1 MGYLLNGQHF
11 IKRPG
16 AFYTYYYYGKHYF
29 AIQVSIGAAI
39 FTAFVLHIL
48 KLRRKNR
55 EHFHHL
61 KLIIFG
67 LILLLLNGSAF
78 LTNDM
83 GIYHCFFKHLI
94 RSFQQ
99 QKKLCYHLFNLQ
111 FSITWPS
118 VRLVKASFTYPVS
131 AI

>member
-16 AFYTYYYYGKHYF
+16 AYYMHDYYGKHYF
-29 AIQVSIGAAI
+29 AIQISIGAAI

-78 LTNDM
+78 LTNYK
-83 GIYHCFFKHLI
+83 GIYHCFFALNTFF
-94 RSFQQ
+94 S
-99 QKKLCYHLFNLQ
+99 KKKFCYHLFNFQ
-111 FSITWPS
+111 FSITWSS

-131 AI
+131 AT